1 MDRHYSSTVMQYEQ
15 IKRVVSHTISALLL
29 FLVSDWFILKIMR
42 ISNWYLFLSDFYVF
56 IAYILIYALVTVF
69 FSETL
74 VYPFLKN
81 SLFQRYE
88 FILLPLIFII
98 IFLIFCIKFRIVD
111 IKLLSSFYF
120 P

>member
-1 MDRHYSSTVMQYEQ
+1 MDKYYSSTVMQYEQ
-15 IKRVVSHTISALLL
+15 IKRIISHTISALLL

-42 ISNWYLFLSDFYVF
+42 ISNWYLFLSDLYIF

-69 FSETL
+69 FSEIL

-98 IFLIFCIKFRIVD
+98 IFFIFCIKLKIVD
-111 IKLLSSFYF
+111 IKSLSFFYF
-120 P
+120 S